1 MYMKE
6 QEIIEKARKG
16 FDEDFAKKNYMENR
30 TGDDKHLN
38 VILNS
43 LDIAPKSKILDL
55 GTGSGYLAF
64 PIAKINCESEIIGLD
79 IAVRTLTQ
87 NRERA
92 YNMGLKNLNFVD
104 YNGVKFPFENNVFD
118 YVVTRYALHHFPN
131 IDKTFKEISRVVKPG
146 GVFFISDPTPNENDD
161 IRFIDTYM
169 QMKDDGHVKFYTKGE
184 FIELAEKHNFKLVNS
199 FDSEIRFSS
208 NRTEKYLSVAN
219 TIDKHILDS
228 YKIDVINGE
237 TYITE
242 QVANLLFI
250 K

>member
-1 MYMKE
+1 MNE

-16 FDEDFAKKNYMENR
+16 FDEDFAKKNYMEGR

-43 LDIAPKSKILDL
+43 LDIAPKSNILDL
-55 GTGSGYLAF
+55 GTGGGYLAF
-64 PIAKINCESEIIGLD
+64 PIAEINSESQVIGLD
-79 IAVRTLTQ
+79 IAVKTLIQ
-87 NRERA
+87 NREKA
-92 YNMGLKNLNFVD
+92 YNMGLKNLSFRD

-131 IDKTFKEISRVVKPG
+131 INKTFEEISRVVKSG

-184 FIELAEKHNFKLVNS
+184 FIELAEKYNFKLVK
-199 FDSEIRFSS
+199 FFGSEIRFSS

-219 TIDKHILDS
+219 TVDKHIIDS

-242 QVANLLFI
+242 QVMNLIFI
-250 K
+250 KQ

>member
-1 MYMKE
+1 MNE
-6 QEIIEKARKG
+6 QETIEKARNS

-43 LDIAPKSKILDL
+43 LDISPKSNILDL
-55 GTGSGYLAF
+55 GTGGGYLAF
-64 PIAKINCESEIIGLD
+64 PIAEINSESQVIGLD
-79 IAVRTLTQ
+79 IAVKTLIQ
-87 NRERA
+87 NREKA
-92 YNMGLKNLNFVD
+92 YNMRLKNLNFVD
-104 YNGVKFPFENNVFD
+104 YNGVNFPFENNVFD

-131 IDKTFKEISRVVKPG
+131 INKTFEEISRVVKPG

-161 IRFIDTYM
+161 IRFIDIYM

-184 FIELAEKHNFKLVNS
+184 FIELAEKYNFKLVKS
-199 FDSEIRFSS
+199 FGSEIRFSS

-219 TIDKHILDS
+219 IIDKHILDS

-242 QVANLLFI
+242 QVMNLIFI
-250 K
+250 KQ

>member
-1 MYMKE
+1 MNE
-6 QEIIEKARKG
+6 REIIEKARKG

-43 LDIAPKSKILDL
+43 LDIASKSKILDL
-55 GTGSGYLAF
+55 GTGNGYLAF
-64 PIAKINCESEIIGLD
+64 PIAKINNESEVIGLD
-79 IAVRTLTQ
+79 IAVKTLIQ
-87 NRERA
+87 NREKA
-92 YNMGLKNLNFVD
+92 YNMRLKNLNFVD

-131 IDKTFKEISRVVKPG
+131 INKTFEEVSRVVKPG

-184 FIELAEKHNFKLVNS
+184 LIELAEKYNFKFVNS

-208 NRTEKYLSVAN
+208 NRTRKYLSVAN

-242 QVANLLFI
+242 QVMNLIFI
-250 K
+250 KQ